1 MICLRRGRQVENNML
16 ALSRKKGEA
25 IMVGNNVE
33 ISILDIKGDQI
44 KIGIQAP
51 KEIPVYR
58 KEVYIQIEEENR
70 EAVLNSGIAMN
81 NLKKFI

>member
-1 MICLRRGRQVENNML
+1 ML

-51 KEIPVYR
+51 KEILVYR

>member
-1 MICLRRGRQVENNML
+1 ML

-25 IMVGNNVE
+25 NMVGNNVE

>member
-1 MICLRRGRQVENNML
+1 ML

-51 KEIPVYR
+51 KEI
-58 KEVYIQIEEENR
+58 QIEEENR

>member
-1 MICLRRGRQVENNML
+1 ML

-70 EAVLNSGIAMN
+70 EAVLNSGIAIN

>member
-1 MICLRRGRQVENNML
+1 
-16 ALSRKKGEA
+16 
-25 IMVGNNVE
+25 MVGNNVE

>member
-1 MICLRRGRQVENNML
+1 ML

-33 ISILDIKGDQI
+33 ISILDINGDQI

>member
-1 MICLRRGRQVENNML
+1 ML

>member
-1 MICLRRGRQVENNML
+1 ML

-58 KEVYIQIEEENR
+58 KEVYIRIEEENR

>member
-1 MICLRRGRQVENNML
+1 VENNML

>member
-1 MICLRRGRQVENNML
+1 
-16 ALSRKKGEA
+16 
-25 IMVGNNVE
+25 MVGNNVE

-58 KEVYIQIEEENR
+58 KEVYIQIEEETEKLFLIQELR
-70 EAVLNSGIAMN
+70 
-81 NLKKFI
+81 